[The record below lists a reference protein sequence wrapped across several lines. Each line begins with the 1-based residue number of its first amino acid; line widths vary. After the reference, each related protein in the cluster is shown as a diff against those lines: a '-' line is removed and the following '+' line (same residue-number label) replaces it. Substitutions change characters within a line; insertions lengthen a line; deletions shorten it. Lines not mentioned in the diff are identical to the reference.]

1 MTLKNEVT
9 VLVVDDEEMLRSLL
23 ERILIK
29 EGYQVET
36 AADGAAALDNLRAKA
51 YDLLITDIKMP
62 KQSGLDLLKEVKKE
76 FPGTAVIIMTAY
88 GDSFTVKDAMLL
100 GADEY
105 ITKPFKSFEIAL
117 IVERVFWRRI
127 ATGKTQDTKQ

>member
-36 AADGAAALDNLRAKA
+36 AADGAAALDKLRAKA